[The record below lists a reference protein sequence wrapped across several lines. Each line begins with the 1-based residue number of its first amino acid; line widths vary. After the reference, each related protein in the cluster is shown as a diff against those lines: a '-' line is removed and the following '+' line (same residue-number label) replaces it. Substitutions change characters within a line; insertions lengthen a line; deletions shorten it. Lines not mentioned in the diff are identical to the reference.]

1 MPVETEVQQSVN
13 NEYVTKSELETLKNR
28 VYAVEREQ
36 DRQSGKIESIEK
48 QLGKIE
54 ENTTWIKRTI
64 TAALITATCTALI
77 GGAVAIFYNLLQK

>member
-1 MPVETEVQQSVN
+1 MSVESEVQPTMN
-13 NEYVTKSELETLKNR
+13 TEYVTKAEMELWKNR

-36 DRQSGKIESIEK
+36 DRQSGKIDFIEK

-64 TAALITATCTALI
+64 TAAIIAAVCTGVI
-77 GGAVAIFYNLLQK
+77 GGAIALFYNLLQK